1 MTTKLQ
7 RTFASKDGEKI
18 NLETLPEEAR
28 QELYIYY
35 EFLRYKYN
43 TDTDKAE
50 VANVIK
56 NIEDLSWEMGERFY
70 KTRADLYEG

>member
-7 RTFASKDGEKI
+7 RTFANKDGDKI
-18 NLETLPEEAR
+18 NLESLPEEAR

-43 TDTDKAE
+43 TDTDKTE

-56 NIEDLSWEMGERFY
+56 NIEDLSWDMGERFY